1 MKKTIALSFC
11 CILLLACK
19 EETKTLTA
27 DEIVDRSIEVSGGN
41 ILDNATASFDFR
53 GKHYTATRN
62 NGQYILDR
70 FSVDGQKAV
79 CDQLSNKGFTRF
91 IDARQTSLPDSLAMR
106 YGNSV
111 NSVHYFAYLPYGL
124 NAAAARKQLL
134 GEKTLKGKGHYVIQV
149 TFIQEG
155 GGTDFED
162 VFLYWVDKETFKM
175 NYLAYEYHVNGGG
188 KRFRE
193 AYNERIENGVRFVDY
208 RNFKPTD
215 KEASLYD
222 LDSLYASNSLQLL
235 SKIELENVDVLVC
248 ESC

>member
-1 MKKTIALSFC
+1 MKKIAALSFC
-11 CILLLACK
+11 CALLLGCK
-19 EETKTLTA
+19 EEAKTLSA
-27 DEIVDRSIEVSGGN
+27 DEIVNRSIEVSGGH

-70 FSVDGQKAV
+70 FAVDSLKAV
-79 CDQLSNKGFTRF
+79 CDQLSNRGFTRF
-91 IDARQTSLPDSLAMR
+91 IDAQQTLLPDSLATR
-106 YGNSV
+106 YGNAV

-124 NAAAARKQLL
+124 NAAAAKKQLM
-134 GEKTLKGKGHYVIQV
+134 GEKMVKGKDHYVIQV
-149 TFIQEG
+149 TFDQEG

-162 VFLYWVDKETFKM
+162 VFLYWVDKETFKV

-208 RNFKPTD
+208 KNFKSED
-215 KEASLYD
+215 KSIPLAQ
-222 LDSLYASNSLQLL
+222 LDSLFGADQLELL
-235 SKIELENVDVLVC
+235 SKIELENIAVDIC
-248 ESC
+248 KSC